1 MNNIEKKLAEEK
13 KRLDLVTAPQELEA
27 RLRRALNTSK
37 PKRRNRFFTL
47 GKLAAVAL
55 FFMMLVGYNFN
66 AFAYYGKKLL
76 GFDEVISGTLN
87 DLNEKGMGQMIG
99 KKMMLQDGTE
109 FTIDGLMTDAN
120 QLILYYTLLNPNGIE
135 EMANFDFRLEK
146 ITGFFTNSH
155 VSSGVSSINAA
166 GTEIKGTM
174 HFDPVSP
181 FARKLTIHIWEP
193 SLNGQGTESSLSF
206 PYNPNKAMQT
216 QIKQSIKKT
225 ANVDKGYIK
234 FQSITATPTATVIE
248 GTLDVENFDRL
259 PLGLHGIQLIANGE
273 EIEILGSGVKSAI
286 RGSKFYIQFDRLPEQ
301 IESLELNVN
310 EFVGYHKLDET
321 IALGS
326 AHDTP
331 YTLNGK
337 DLWITNISRTSKNVE
352 ITIST
357 DQDVMLHGVSIGNAN
372 EQTSLITTV
381 NQTMVD
387 QENGQITK
395 ERTLLFDLM
404 LEPEFLLV
412 EGMHYIKRYN
422 ENIEISVD

>member
-1 MNNIEKKLAEEK
+1 MNEIEKRLAEEK
-13 KRLDLVTAPQELEA
+13 KRLDLVTAPEELES
-27 RLRRALNTSK
+27 RLRSALNASI
-37 PKRRNRFFTL
+37 PPRQNRFFTL
-47 GKLAAVAL
+47 GKLAAVAI

-76 GFDEVISGTLN
+76 GFDEIISGTLN
-87 DLNEKGMGQMIG
+87 DLNEKGMGQTIE

-120 QLILYYTLLNPNGIE
+120 QLILYYTLFNPNGLE
-135 EMANFDFRLEK
+135 ETASFDFRLEK
-146 ITGFFTNSH
+146 ITGFLTNSQ
-155 VSSGVSSINAA
+155 VSSGVSSMNDV

-193 SLNGQGTESSLSF
+193 SLIGQGTESSVSF

-216 QIKQSIKKT
+216 QIKHSIRKT
-225 ANVDKGYIK
+225 VNVDKGYIK

-301 IESLELNVN
+301 LESLELNVN

-321 IALGS
+321 IALVS
-326 AHDTP
+326 AHEP
-331 YTLNGK
+331 LYILNGK
-337 DLWITNISRTSKNVE
+337 DLWINNISTTSKNVE

-357 DQDVMLHGVSIGNAN
+357 DHDVMLHGVTIGNTI

-381 NQTMVD
+381 NQTMVEQND
-387 QENGQITK
+387 GRITK
-395 ERTLLFDLM
+395 ERTMLFDLM

-422 ENIEISVD
+422 KTIEISVD